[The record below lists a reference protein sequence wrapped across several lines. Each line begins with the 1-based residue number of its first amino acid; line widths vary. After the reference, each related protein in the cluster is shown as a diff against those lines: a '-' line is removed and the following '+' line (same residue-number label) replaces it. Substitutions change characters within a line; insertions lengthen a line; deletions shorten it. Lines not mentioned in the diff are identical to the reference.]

1 MNKPI
6 VYTKREGVNRLI
18 PIDTNDLTSLKKLIE
33 KNYPKEKDFVYVL
46 VDGFEIKLF

>member
-6 VYTKREGVNRLI
+6 VYSKREGVNKLI
-18 PIDTNDLTSLKKLIE
+18 PIDTNDYTSLSKLIE

-46 VDGFEIKLF
+46 VDGYEMKLF